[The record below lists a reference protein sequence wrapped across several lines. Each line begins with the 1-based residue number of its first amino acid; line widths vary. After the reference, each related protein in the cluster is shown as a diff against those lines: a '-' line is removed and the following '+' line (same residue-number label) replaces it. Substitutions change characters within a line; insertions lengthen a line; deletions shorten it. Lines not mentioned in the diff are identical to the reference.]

1 MILQARADGDYV
13 RADYLMAW
21 KAGGPGRGP

>member
-1 MILQARADGDYV
+1 MILQARADGSHV